1 MKKIL
6 LLSAALLLAACSS
19 MRSLPVPADLAV
31 VQPAGTTRWF
41 QIEKLPETGDS
52 GGEAS
57 MLAVESS
64 AESLRFVQ
72 TNALGAPIAR
82 QQLSR
87 NGWQNDGFIAPNAEA
102 RRLFAAL
109 LPLLAI
115 DKAKQIYPDFKQSES
130 ADHATVFSWKEQEMW
145 RVQQSEGRYLI
156 YFPQGSRWLVKE
168 IE

>member
-64 AESLRFVQ
+64 ADSLRFVQ

-109 LPLLAI
+109 LPLLAT
-115 DKAKQIYPDFKQSES
+115 DKAKQIYPISSNPNRRIMPRCFLGK
-130 ADHATVFSWKEQEMW
+130 
-145 RVQQSEGRYLI
+145 
-156 YFPQGSRWLVKE
+156 SRKCGGCSNPKGA
-168 IE
+168 I